1 MKRVKDFMT
10 NCGNTYMQF
19 WNFFASGSG
28 KKAAVAAAALSVA
41 ALSVAALTAA
51 ALVRAHK
58 KRKYEQRL
66 EARLSQLQAQDSAFE
81 NRFLKEYDAMAD
93 DPDAPVPPSH
103 ANVRETTPQGDV
115 IMTYD
120 AERRAFC
127 YYSDTR
133 SVQFKFLEPVARKY
147 VLEHGCKRLHVDI
160 RKELAAAEAK
170 AKAAAEKAAAEKAAA
185 EKAAAE
191 KAAAT
196 QSQVKAEAQKK
207 DSVFAQFKTYGTH
220 KQPQSQQSQQPQ
232 GNRNQPQGNR
242 NQPQGNRNQ
251 PQQPPNVQKE
261 VTRYL
266 HCGNLDEFAAVA
278 VAAAAQEHD
287 FSVIKPI
294 DYASYKKM
302 NTT

>member
-1 MKRVKDFMT
+1 MT
-10 NCGNTYMQF
+10 NCGNTYMQLQF

-28 KKAAVAAAALSVA
+28 KKAAVVAAALTAALSVA
-41 ALSVAALTAA
+41 AL
-51 ALVRAHK
+51 VRAHN
-58 KRKYEQRL
+58 KRKYEQQQQQM
-66 EARLSQLQAQDSAFE
+66 EALCKQVDSAFENAFE

-170 AKAAAEKAAAEKAAA
+170 AKAAA
-185 EKAAAE
+185 
-191 KAAAT
+191 T

-207 DSVFAQFKTYGTH
+207 DSVFAQFKTY
-220 KQPQSQQSQQPQ
+220 KQQPQSQQPQ
-232 GNRNQPQGNR
+232 GNRNQQ
-242 NQPQGNRNQ
+242 QPQGNRNQ
-251 PQQPPNVQKE
+251 QPQQQPPNVQKE

-266 HCGNLDEFAAVA
+266 RCGNLDEFAAAA

-302 NTT
+302 STT

>member
-1 MKRVKDFMT
+1 M
-10 NCGNTYMQF
+10 
-19 WNFFASGSG
+19 
-28 KKAAVAAAALSVA
+28 VAAAAISLTLSFAV
-41 ALSVAALTAA
+41 

-66 EARLSQLQAQDSAFE
+66 EAQLSQLQAQDSAFE

-127 YYSDTR
+127 YYCDTR

-170 AKAAAEKAAAEKAAA
+170 AKAAAEKAAA
-185 EKAAAE
+185 
-191 KAAAT
+191 T

-220 KQPQSQQSQQPQ
+220 KQPQSQQSQ

-242 NQPQGNRNQ
+242 NQQPQQ
-251 PQQPPNVQKE
+251 PQPQQQPPNVQKE

-302 NTT
+302 STT

>member
-1 MKRVKDFMT
+1 MQL
-10 NCGNTYMQF
+10 QF

-28 KKAAVAAAALSVA
+28 KKAAVVAAALT
-41 ALSVAALTAA
+41 AALTAA

-58 KRKYEQRL
+58 KRKYEQQQQQM
-66 EARLSQLQAQDSAFE
+66 EALCKQVDSAFENAFE

-133 SVQFKFLEPVARKY
+133 SVQFKFLESVARKY

-160 RKELAAAEAK
+160 RK
-170 AKAAAEKAAAEKAAA
+170 
-185 EKAAAE
+185 
-191 KAAAT
+191 AT
-196 QSQVKAEAQKK
+196 QVKATEQVKATQVKATQVKATEQVK
-207 DSVFAQFKTYGTH
+207 DSVFAQFKKYRTQI
-220 KQPQSQQSQQPQ
+220 QPQGNRNQQPQGNRDQQPQQPQ
-232 GNRNQPQGNR
+232 GNRNQQPQ
-242 NQPQGNRNQ
+242 QPQGNRDQQ
-251 PQQPPNVQKE
+251 PQGNRDQHVQKE
-261 VTRYL
+261 VSRYL
-266 HCGNLDEFAAVA
+266 HCGNLDEFAAAA

-302 NTT
+302 STT

>member
-1 MKRVKDFMT
+1 
-10 NCGNTYMQF
+10 MQF

-28 KKAAVAAAALSVA
+28 KKAAVAAAAVA
-41 ALSVAALTAA
+41 ALSVAALT
-51 ALVRAHK
+51 LVRAYK

-127 YYSDTR
+127 YYCDKR

-170 AKAAAEKAAAEKAAA
+170 AKAAAEKAAA
-185 EKAAAE
+185 
-191 KAAAT
+191 T

-220 KQPQSQQSQQPQ
+220 KQQPQQQQPQGNRNQQQPQGNRNQQPQ
-232 GNRNQPQGNR
+232 GNRNQPQ
-242 NQPQGNRNQ
+242 PQ
-251 PQQPPNVQKE
+251 PQQLPNVQKE

-266 HCGNLDEFAAVA
+266 HCGNLDEFASVA

-302 NTT
+302 STT

>member
-41 ALSVAALTAA
+41 ALTAAALSVA

-66 EARLSQLQAQDSAFE
+66 EAQLSQLQAQDSAFE

-127 YYSDTR
+127 YYCDKR

-170 AKAAAEKAAAEKAAA
+170 A
-185 EKAAAE
+185 KAAAE

-232 GNRNQPQGNR
+232 GNRNQQQPQGNR
-242 NQPQGNRNQ
+242 NQPQPQ
-251 PQQPPNVQKE
+251 PQQQPPNVQKE

-266 HCGNLDEFAAVA
+266 HCGNLDEFAASVA

-302 NTT
+302 STT

>member
-1 MKRVKDFMT
+1 MT

-28 KKAAVAAAALSVA
+28 KKAAVAAATVA
-41 ALSVAALTAA
+41 ALSVAALT
-51 ALVRAHK
+51 LVRAHK

-127 YYSDTR
+127 YYCDKR

-170 AKAAAEKAAAEKAAA
+170 AKAAAEKAAA
-185 EKAAAE
+185 
-191 KAAAT
+191 T

-207 DSVFAQFKTYGTH
+207 DSVFAQFKTY
-220 KQPQSQQSQQPQ
+220 KQQPQSQQSPHPQ

-242 NQPQGNRNQ
+242 NQPQPQ

-266 HCGNLDEFAAVA
+266 HCGNLDEFASVA

-302 NTT
+302 STT

>member
-1 MKRVKDFMT
+1 M
-10 NCGNTYMQF
+10 
-19 WNFFASGSG
+19 
-28 KKAAVAAAALSVA
+28 AAVAAAALTA
-41 ALSVAALTAA
+41 AALTAA

-127 YYSDTR
+127 YYCDKR

-170 AKAAAEKAAAEKAAA
+170 AKAAAEKAAA
-185 EKAAAE
+185 
-191 KAAAT
+191 T

-207 DSVFAQFKTYGTH
+207 DSVFAQFKTY
-220 KQPQSQQSQQPQ
+220 KQQPQSQQSQQPQ

-251 PQQPPNVQKE
+251 QPQQQPPNVQKE

-302 NTT
+302 STT

>member
-1 MKRVKDFMT
+1 MQL
-10 NCGNTYMQF
+10 QF

-28 KKAAVAAAALSVA
+28 KKAAVVAAALT
-41 ALSVAALTAA
+41 AALTAA

-58 KRKYEQRL
+58 KRKYEQQQQQM
-66 EARLSQLQAQDSAFE
+66 EALCKQVDSAFENAFE

-127 YYSDTR
+127 YYCDKR

-170 AKAAAEKAAAEKAAA
+170 AKAAAEKAAA
-185 EKAAAE
+185 
-191 KAAAT
+191 T

-207 DSVFAQFKTYGTH
+207 DSVFAQFKTY
-220 KQPQSQQSQQPQ
+220 KQQPQSQQPQ

-242 NQPQGNRNQ
+242 NQQ
-251 PQQPPNVQKE
+251 PQQQPPPNVQKE

-266 HCGNLDEFAAVA
+266 HCGNLDEFAASVA

>member
-1 MKRVKDFMT
+1 MT

-28 KKAAVAAAALSVA
+28 KKAAVVA
-41 ALSVAALTAA
+41 AVAAAALTAA

-127 YYSDTR
+127 YYCDKR

-170 AKAAAEKAAAEKAAA
+170 AKAAAEKAAA
-185 EKAAAE
+185 
-191 KAAAT
+191 T

-207 DSVFAQFKTYGTH
+207 DSVFAQFKTY
-220 KQPQSQQSQQPQ
+220 KQQPQSQQPQ
-232 GNRNQPQGNR
+232 GNRNQ
-242 NQPQGNRNQ
+242 QPQ
-251 PQQPPNVQKE
+251 QQPPNVQKE

-302 NTT
+302 STT

>member
-1 MKRVKDFMT
+1 MT

-28 KKAAVAAAALSVA
+28 KKAAVAAATVA
-41 ALSVAALTAA
+41 AAALTAA

-66 EARLSQLQAQDSAFE
+66 EAQLSQLQAQDSAFE

-127 YYSDTR
+127 YYCDKR

-170 AKAAAEKAAAEKAAA
+170 AKAAAEKAAA

-242 NQPQGNRNQ
+242 NQQPQ
-251 PQQPPNVQKE
+251 QQPPNVQKE

-266 HCGNLDEFAAVA
+266 HCGNLDEFASVA

-302 NTT
+302 ST